1 MNPLDSAP
9 SNPPTS
15 TPPAATGAPKTKH
28 RDEVLAEQRGHNV
41 KEAILLIEQL
51 RAMEALVPLLQEM
64 HRFRATMGTL
74 HTQMEKTKA
83 AVDKALHP
91 SLVPP
96 ELIIEL
102 HKCGHDTE
110 VQLITLNAWIER
122 HWKKL
127 LRVLD
132 VLVGPPGAVVAL
144 IPAELLQPYA
154 KAIDNVVK
162 RGKIKLGDVVIALK
176 PAPVVPVD

>member
-1 MNPLDSAP
+1 MNSLDPAP

-15 TPPAATGAPKTKH
+15 TPPAATGAPTTKH
-28 RDEVLAEQRGHNV
+28 RDEVLAEQRGQTI

-51 RAMEALVPLLQEM
+51 RAMEALVPLLQAL
-64 HRFRATMGTL
+64 HRFRTGMGTL
-74 HTQMEKTKA
+74 HTQMEKAKA
-83 AVDKALHP
+83 AVDQALHP

-96 ELIIEL
+96 ELVIDL
-102 HKCGHDTE
+102 HKCGRDTE
-110 VQLITLNAWIER
+110 AQLITLNAWIER

-132 VLVGPPGAVVAL
+132 VLVGPPGAVVAI
-144 IPAELLQPYA
+144 IPAELLLPWA
-154 KAIDNVVK
+154 KAIDYVVK
-162 RGKIKLGDVVIALK
+162 RGKVKLGNDIVALK